1 MDAPERKGT
10 VVSTRVILPAL
21 SIGLY
26 LSWWGL
32 CHDEMLY
39 IAFSIEMVQSC
50 MSSFAGVLA
59 AGAILSATWNR
70 QWWRSGRF
78 FAGVVGCQLVVF
90 ACFGGSLLVELTPAI
105 IACEPFVSITVFF
118 ALFMVVRSVA
128 DASLSELVGILSGSL
143 VAYGCVVGM
152 FWAITT
158 MAPGSLARVAL
169 YGCVCV
175 AAAICTYAALRRF
188 RFMRADAK
196 CGSKEK
202 DSELVRPLDSECI
215 HVPFPLAV
223 HVVSYALVFG
233 FTHSLS
239 GRVVPSVPEKV
250 FPSFI
255 GMIIAG
261 ILFQMVFGKIT
272 KEGRIWP
279 KVRGAILPLTMFS
292 FLLLPFAS
300 EGMVA
305 LSVAVAE
312 CAFDTYFAFFTLAVF
327 VVARKI
333 DCDVLRVLA
342 RGIVLGIPALI
353 AGLGIIQV
361 ASKVIPSMNMML
373 NVFAVIV
380 FGLLVAGTF
389 WVGDDKRVSFVWGL
403 ERKLTPRSY
412 EDEQI
417 AVRCQKAAQQ
427 FGLTERERQILVHLA
442 HGESG
447 ATIAESEVI
456 SLYTVRTHVSRIH
469 RKMDVH
475 TQKELMCKLKSL

>member
-1 MDAPERKGT
+1 MLEGGRDSTHFVIIFAVEVDCSLAENVEMGLRGYTFFDGGRREADRDARCAEGERGCSMDAPERKGT

-250 FPSFI
+250 F
-255 GMIIAG
+255 
-261 ILFQMVFGKIT
+261 
-272 KEGRIWP
+272 
-279 KVRGAILPLTMFS
+279 
-292 FLLLPFAS
+292 
-300 EGMVA
+300 
-305 LSVAVAE
+305 
-312 CAFDTYFAFFTLAVF
+312 
-327 VVARKI
+327 
-333 DCDVLRVLA
+333 
-342 RGIVLGIPALI
+342 
-353 AGLGIIQV
+353 
-361 ASKVIPSMNMML
+361 
-373 NVFAVIV
+373 
-380 FGLLVAGTF
+380 LV
-389 WVGDDKRVSFVWGL
+389 SL
-403 ERKLTPRSY
+403 E
-412 EDEQI
+412 
-417 AVRCQKAAQQ
+417 
-427 FGLTERERQILVHLA
+427 
-442 HGESG
+442 
-447 ATIAESEVI
+447 
-456 SLYTVRTHVSRIH
+456 
-469 RKMDVH
+469 
-475 TQKELMCKLKSL
+475 